1 MDANPTNENDQ
12 TYFPEAAEEGG
23 IAAVENILLD
33 PDGGPKDVEYASI
46 DFSLLKRKS
55 PREAGKLD
63 ESTETE
69 YAEIKKKVKEKR
81 EENGSVEGEIS
92 KGKEKALTMGK
103 EEETNVP
110 EEENGKDAEVYS
122 NLKNIL
128 SEV

>member
-1 MDANPTNENDQ
+1 MDANAGNENDQ
-12 TYFPEAAEEGG
+12 TYFLEAAEEGG
-23 IAAVENILLD
+23 IAGVENILLD

-55 PREAGKLD
+55 PKLD

-69 YAEIKKKVKEKR
+69 YAEIKKQVKEKQ
-81 EENGSVEGEIS
+81 EENGSVEGEIT
-92 KGKEKALTMGK
+92 KGKEKAQTMDK

-110 EEENGKDAEVYS
+110 EEENGEDAEVYS